1 MSVKFTT
8 IKIPS
13 ANLGDVNPTVDIN
26 NVSYIHAG
34 YKMSESAQNKKPPFM
49 GEGMVSTMLPYLQ
62 QDGYDR
68 KLEDKELAAVVLEN
82 ENLIATVL
90 TGLGGRLYSLF
101 DKKRNR
107 ELLYVNEIFQPA
119 NLSLR
124 NAWFSGGVE
133 WNVAIKGH
141 NPFTCSPMFVSKT
154 ESSLG
159 EGVKLYEYERKRNI
173 VYSIDF
179 ILPKN
184 SEFLYVIPTIENTE
198 NAEKYAYWWS
208 NIAVKE
214 TPRTRV
220 IVPASKSYMSSYNKN
235 AYFVD
240 YVDNPIIEG
249 RDSSYPLTA
258 PRSND
263 YFYDIDNGEE
273 KWITAVDEQGKGLL
287 QLSTNVLYGRKLFVW
302 GQGNGGKNW
311 QDFLSGGRGSYI
323 EIQAGLAHTQLQ
335 HIKMPAS
342 TKWRWCEAYG
352 AIDID
357 ANKAHDENYKIAV
370 KAVKDYISEYF
381 PKGVNITLQQIAD
394 DYNETTLPPKRLGSG
409 WGALKNTE
417 NQLLG
422 VEPISKSLDFP
433 AQSINEDQELFYELL
448 NSGEV
453 HEIDVKA
460 FPKGYVISEYFEKKF
475 AEAIANGCENW
486 NTYYHLGVIKYALGK
501 VEESQKAWEKSVE
514 IKPSCWA
521 YRNLAML
528 ERNVYHN
535 MEKAVELMQK
545 SVYLNPVLPIE
556 KDYGETLVKAGLYE
570 KWIEYFDGD
579 CKNKDSERLQFYKA
593 FALTKL
599 KKYQEAS
606 KIVNEN
612 YTLSDIKEGEL
623 SVSELWYEIYG
634 PIITGRDDIDEKE
647 RNAIVDKLRPLGK
660 LDFRMH

>member
-1 MSVKFTT
+1 MSIKFTT

-13 ANLGDVNPTVDIN
+13 ADLGGLNPTVDIN

-34 YKMSESAQNKKPPFM
+34 YKMSETAQQKKPPFM

-62 QDGYDR
+62 QDNYNR
-68 KLEDKELAAVVLEN
+68 KLEDKELDAVVLEN
-82 ENLIATVL
+82 ENLIATIL

-141 NPFTCSPMFVSKT
+141 NPFTCSPMFACKT
-154 ESSLG
+154 KSSLG

-179 ILPKN
+179 ILPEK

-198 NAEKYAYWWS
+198 KAEKFAYWWS

-220 IVPASKSYMSSYNKN
+220 IVPASHSYMSSYNKN

-240 YVDNPIIEG
+240 YVNNPDVEG
-249 RDSSYPLTA
+249 RDSSYPLTG

-263 YFYDIDNGEE
+263 YFYDIDEGED
-273 KWITAVDEQGKGLL
+273 KWITAVDEQGQGLL
-287 QLSTNVLYGRKLFVW
+287 QLSTDMLYGRKLFIW

-342 TKWRWCEAYG
+342 TTWRWCEAYG

-357 ANKAHDENYKIAV
+357 ANKAHDKNFKTAV
-370 KAVKDYISEYF
+370 NTVKDYISKYF
-381 PKGVNITLQQIAD
+381 PNGVNATLENVLNSYD
-394 DYNETTLPPKRLGSG
+394 ETALPLERFGSG
-409 WGALKNTE
+409 WGALKNME
-417 NQLLG
+417 NEILG
-422 VEPISKSLDFP
+422 VDPISKTLQFP
-433 AQSINEDQELFYELL
+433 TSSIDEEQELFYGLL
-448 NSGEV
+448 NSGNVNDTDE
-453 HEIDVKA
+453 KA
-460 FPKGYVISEYFEKKF
+460 FPKGYVTSEFFEKKF
-475 AEAIANGCENW
+475 TDAIVGGNENW

-501 VEESQKAWEKSVE
+501 TEESKKAWEKSVE
-514 IKPSCWA
+514 LKPNCWA

-528 ERNVYHN
+528 ERNVYFN
-535 MEKAVELMQK
+535 QDKAVELMQK

-579 CKNKDSERLQFYKA
+579 CVNKDSERLQFYKA

-599 KKYQEAS
+599 KKYEEAS

-634 PIITGRDDIDEKE
+634 PLITGRDDMDEKE
-647 RNAIVDKLRPLGK
+647 RNAIVDRERPLGK